1 MAVEVNTRTT
11 YPYTAVSL
19 IVVTFPDGHKVAGT
33 GTMVGPNDLLTAAHV
48 VYSPDHGGWASALS
62 LYPGAD
68 FNGTTGRIEDAPY
81 VVENFRWQLDGW
93 PAQAF
98 SDDSNATFRYEES
111 QYDVAVIGLSKA
123 IGMQTGWFALAR
135 GYNTAQWASVLGYA
149 SGTTG
154 LMSGKAWVTRETST
168 SLYAASAGPGTDLLG
183 SGSSGGPLYVIDGNG
198 LPSIIGV
205 KSAGTASTNIW
216 ADIDLLHDRL
226 LAAMSRNDAL
236 IDGAYRCKNIPDADA
251 TAGRLFSLA
260 LAADTFKSGNAGGHL
275 AYTATLADGSALPSW
290 LKFDAATKAFS
301 GTPASTDSTGMSVRV
316 TARAADGSS
325 ASDEFRISVG
335 SAGIDYTGTPGSDR
349 IAAQTGN
356 DMIDGGSGIDTVVF
370 AGKRA
375 AYQIST
381 GEWGIAV
388 KDTTG
393 TGGADSLVNIE
404 RLQFADKTIA
414 FDTGGNAGQAYRLY
428 QAAFNR
434 TPDTGGLSFQTRAL
448 DAGWS
453 LSDIAR
459 NFIDSPEFSARYG
472 MLTPAEFVTRLYAN
486 VLLRAPEAEGLAFHL
501 NNLANGM
508 SWAQTLAGFSESPEN
523 QAALIGVIQNGMEL
537 IV

>member
-1 MAVEVNTRTT
+1 LHRLCIIKQQRHMRLGKKGHRTGSSSTATLLESPMHKHHGFLRCPGFSSKCGVVCFPSINNRRERSQSGLTSAGTTWKVDTISNPPPDSPSTRKSNPQARKPAIMAVEVNTRTT

-123 IGMQTGWFALAR
+123 IGMQTGWFGLAR

-183 SGSSGGPLYVIDGNG
+183 SGSSGGPLYVVDSNG

-356 DMIDGGSGIDTVVF
+356 DMIDCVF
-370 AGKRA
+370 RTNVTARF
-375 AYQIST
+375 
-381 GEWGIAV
+381 
-388 KDTTG
+388 
-393 TGGADSLVNIE
+393 GGA
-404 RLQFADKTIA
+404 
-414 FDTGGNAGQAYRLY
+414 
-428 QAAFNR
+428 
-434 TPDTGGLSFQTRAL
+434 
-448 DAGWS
+448 
-453 LSDIAR
+453 
-459 NFIDSPEFSARYG
+459 
-472 MLTPAEFVTRLYAN
+472 
-486 VLLRAPEAEGLAFHL
+486 
-501 NNLANGM
+501 
-508 SWAQTLAGFSESPEN
+508 
-523 QAALIGVIQNGMEL
+523 
-537 IV
+537 